1 MGSGWKTFISKGLK
15 IDIQLHHREVTKI
28 IPLCTLVTRS
38 KFRSYAQQCPDFHDI
53 ISSICVKETNFP
65 GKERCLPNIDLMAKV
80 MLAITLVC
88 W

>member
-28 IPLCTLVTRS
+28 IPLCTLVTRW
-38 KFRSYAQQCPDFHDI
+38 KFRSYAHQCPHFHNMRERDQF
-53 ISSICVKETNFP
+53 SRK
-65 GKERCLPNIDLMAKV
+65 RCLPNIDLMAKV

>member
-38 KFRSYAQQCPDFHDI
+38 EFRSLAHQCPDFNEMREKDQF
-53 ISSICVKETNFP
+53 SVKKAVF
-65 GKERCLPNIDLMAKV
+65 D
-80 MLAITLVC
+80 
-88 W
+88 